1 MARSPRPERR
11 DLPIVQLIP
20 NLITLAAICAG
31 LTAIRLAFQG
41 QIEHAVGLIVLAGIL
56 DGIDGRLARALKSES
71 AIGAE
76 LDSLADF
83 LNFGVA
89 PALTLYAWTLGE
101 PKGAGWIAVM
111 VYAICCVM
119 RLARFN
125 VGAKGAKDSDKR
137 FFTGVPAPAGACLV
151 LLPIFEAKAFA
162 GLPVIPQGA
171 ISAYMIVIGALMIS
185 RLPTFS
191 LKAVTVRTDLAR
203 YVLVGVI
210 SILAALVTYPWIT
223 LFVLDL
229 IYLAGLLVA
238 LHQWRRARPGKS
250 AGTGTQG

>member
-11 DLPIVQLIP
+11 DLPIVHLIP

-41 QIEHAVGLIVLAGIL
+41 QIEQAVGLIVLAGIL

-89 PALTLYAWTLGE
+89 PALTLYAWTLDE

-125 VGAKGAKDSDKR
+125 VGAKDAKDADKR
-137 FFTGVPAPAGACLV
+137 FFTGVPAPAGAFLV

-162 GLPVIPQGA
+162 DLPMIPPGA
-171 ISAYMIVIGALMIS
+171 ISAYMIVIGAMMIS

-229 IYLAGLLVA
+229 IYLIGIGVA
-238 LHQWRRARPGKS
+238 LRQWQRGRATRSTGS
-250 AGTGTQG
+250 GTQG

>member
-1 MARSPRPERR
+1 MARSPKRGTSE
-11 DLPIVQLIP
+11 LPIVHLIP

-41 QIEHAVGLIVLAGIL
+41 QVEYAVGLIVVAGVL

-89 PALTLYAWTLGE
+89 PGLTLYAWTIGE

-125 VGAKGAKDSDKR
+125 VGAKEQKGGDKR
-137 FFTGVPAPAGACLV
+137 FFTGVPAPAGAFLV
-151 LLPIFEAKAFA
+151 LFPIFAFKAVP
-162 GLPVIPQGA
+162 GLPVIPMGA
-171 ISAYMIVIGALMIS
+171 VSAYMIVVGGLMIS

-191 LKAVTVRTDLAR
+191 LKAVTVRADLAR
-203 YVLVGVI
+203 YVMVGVI
-210 SILAALVTYPWIT
+210 TVLAALVTYPWIT
-223 LFVLDL
+223 LFVLDVVYIL
-229 IYLAGLLVA
+229 GIAVSLRLWHRGRSKADEKHDEG
-238 LHQWRRARPGKS
+238 
-250 AGTGTQG
+250 